1 MKNLSPQVELINQ
14 ILSHGVDLG
23 LMQVKAKDFATNGR
37 TINTGSKTLT
47 YFGNCSYL
55 GLEHDNRLKN
65 AAIEAIQRYGLQYTC
80 SRGYSS
86 LALYDELESLLSLIF
101 EKPSLVTPTTSLGHI
116 ANITALV
123 TAEDAVI
130 LDHQVHA
137 SVKVAVQIAKANGTH
152 VEIIRH
158 NRMDIL
164 ESRIQKLKDQHKRI
178 WYMADGIY
186 SMYGDSAP
194 FSDMYSL
201 MDQYEQLWCY
211 VDDAHG
217 MSWSG
222 KNGQGF
228 ALSHFP
234 KFHDKLLLAVSLVK
248 GFGGLGGGLIYSNET
263 IKNVVRNCG
272 SPLMF
277 GGPLPPAYL
286 AANIASAK
294 IHLSDNITEL
304 QDKLRQKISYFM
316 MTAKGLNIPLINE
329 EKTPIFFIPVGEPEL
344 GYTIMKDLF
353 DSGFL
358 VNIAVFPA
366 VPYKNT
372 GLRVVLTNHH
382 TLEDIYELLS
392 KLKSSIDFFTIKNKI
407 DWNKNIS
414 KAFAVSTAS

>member
-1 MKNLSPQVELINQ
+1 MKDLSPQVELINK
-14 ILSHGVDLG
+14 ILSHGVELG

-37 TINTGSKTLT
+37 TIDTGSKTIT

-55 GLEHDNRLKN
+55 GLEHDERLKN
-65 AAIEAIQRYGLQYTC
+65 AAIDAIQRYGLQYTC

-86 LALYDELESLLSLIF
+86 LALYDELESLLGLIF
-101 EKPSLVTPTTSLGHI
+101 EKPTLVTPTTSLGHI

-137 SVKVAVQIAKANGTH
+137 SVKIAVQIAKASGTH

-194 FSDMYSL
+194 FEDMNNL
-201 MDQYEQLWCY
+201 MNQYEQLWCY

-228 ALSHFP
+228 ALSQFP

-248 GFGGLGGGLIYSNET
+248 GFGGLGGGLIYAEQAT
-263 IKNVVRNCG
+263 RDIVRTCG

-294 IHLSDNITEL
+294 IHLSDDITSL
-304 QDKLRQKISYFM
+304 QNKLRQKISYFM

-329 EKTPIFFIPVGEPEL
+329 ELTPIFFIPVGESEL
-344 GYTIMKDLF
+344 AYAIMKDLF
-353 DSGFL
+353 DAGFL

-366 VPYKNT
+366 VPHKNA

-382 TLEDIYELLS
+382 TLEDIYELLT
-392 KLKSSIDFFTIKNKI
+392 KLKSSIDSFIVKNKI
-407 DWNKNIS
+407 DWHKKIS
-414 KAFAVSTAS
+414 KAFATSVDA